1 MLNFAQQT
9 RVMCLA
15 SLAFSLASSARI
27 VQFFCCCAVSLYRFC
42 QHNDDIL
49 RLKLFPY
56 FSLEI
61 SHPHYKYYTIL
72 SGVSLCQ
79 TFFPFCTARLGLV
92 AHTLLLSLIQYL
104 CHAYSASR
112 SLFPLAAKS
121 SAYATLLIMVFSV
134 FMLFRRLR
142 TSNTTYIQ

>member
-1 MLNFAQQT
+1 MDINCIMLNFAQQT

-79 TFFPFCTARLGLV
+79 TFFPFCSARLGSAWLHTRYCSRSFNISVTHTARLV
-92 AHTLLLSLIQYL
+92 RSFLLQPNPALMPH
-104 CHAYSASR
+104 C
-112 SLFPLAAKS
+112 
-121 SAYATLLIMVFSV
+121 
-134 FMLFRRLR
+134 
-142 TSNTTYIQ
+142 